1 MAKQYTQAEW
11 ARIQSRLPEE
21 DRVPYAESPEKF
33 DTSAD
38 VRARTQGFAQR
49 IEPGVTEEEFP
60 TSVTTPRGTA
70 TSGSS
75 IIDSGPK
82 RYYNYFTGEYVDDP
96 SKIKPRTGM
105 GGPESGGGRIQV
117 TADAADDD
125 AADDDAA
132 DDDAADDDAA
142 DDDAADD
149 DAGNGTKTIYT
160 APDGKI
166 FTDLNAYN
174 AYIAKQKQQMKNVKM
189 DSLLMIFCFQ
199 SLTVMDLALL

>member
-11 ARIQSRLPEE
+11 ARFNLACQKKIEFHTRSLQKNLIPSRCKSKNP
-21 DRVPYAESPEKF
+21 R
-33 DTSAD
+33 
-38 VRARTQGFAQR
+38 FAQR

-117 TADAADDD
+117 
-125 AADDDAA
+125 
-132 DDDAADDDAA
+132 
-142 DDDAADD
+142 
-149 DAGNGTKTIYT
+149 
-160 APDGKI
+160 
-166 FTDLNAYN
+166 
-174 AYIAKQKQQMKNVKM
+174 
-189 DSLLMIFCFQ
+189 C
-199 SLTVMDLALL
+199 